1 MAKISSSTIDEV
13 NARTDIISLIGEYT
27 RLERRGSDWW
37 GCCPFHNEKTP
48 SFHVVPD
55 KRMYHCFGCGQGG
68 SAINFVME
76 IEKLSFTEAVV
87 QLAKKTGIE
96 VVYEGAN
103 FVQENPLEKRK
114 DEIYDLYSRTS
125 GTFHFFLTQ
134 SDMGKFAFDYL
145 ISRGVS
151 KEIIEKFQL
160 GYSPSDRTWLKKFLL
175 SKNYSNEFLNES
187 GLFSKKYPDI
197 AFFSDR
203 LMFPIFNRK
212 NQVVAFGGRIL
223 HGEGPKYLNSG
234 EMIQYKKGETLYAF
248 NFAKETIRKEK
259 SVIFCEGYMDVIA
272 YHQAGITNA
281 VAPLG
286 TALTEGQVKLISSF
300 VDTVYLSL
308 DSDDAGQNATYKAI
322 LLCRKLDLPVKV
334 IKLEGGKDP
343 SEILNKFG
351 LQALTNAINDAIIDS
366 DFLLSALSVKYNIGT
381 PDGKTKAS
389 LDFFPYVDALS
400 SDIQKDSCLE
410 KLCQT
415 YNLKPEAVKAD
426 FNNRENARNRIQT
439 SSINNNIANKTEE
452 IKLNAESRAML
463 AVVANIDYF
472 SQMRNCLSVD
482 DFEDALARDMFI
494 ALEEC
499 YREGSMNYDA
509 FLSKCTDERVQ
520 KIVTKSVISGEFTSS
535 PETSQQTI
543 EDCIWVIKK
552 NSLERKRDRLV
563 NQIRQCQGNTLEEQ
577 QKLDLLLNEKI
588 SIDLELNNRKK
599 KDAIG

>member
-13 NARTDIISLIGEYT
+13 NDRTDLVSLIGEYT
-27 RLERRGSDWW
+27 RLERRGTDWW

-48 SFHVVPD
+48 SFHVVPSR
-55 KRMYHCFGCGQGG
+55 KMYHCFGCGQGG

-76 IEKLSFTEAVV
+76 IEKLGFMDAVV
-87 QLAKKTGIE
+87 QLAKRAGVE
-96 VVYEGAN
+96 VIYEGN
-103 FVQENPLEKRK
+103 NVVEENPLEKKK
-114 DEIYDLYSRTS
+114 DEIFDLYSRTS
-125 GTFHFFLTQ
+125 GTYHYFLTET
-134 SDMGKFAFDYL
+134 DMGKFAYDYL
-145 ISRGVS
+145 ISRGVT
-151 KEIIEKFQL
+151 KEIIQKFKL
-160 GYSPSDRTWLKKFLL
+160 GYSPADRTWLKKFLL

-197 AFFSDR
+197 SFFSDR

-212 NQVVAFGGRIL
+212 NQVVAFGGRLL

-248 NFAKETIRKEK
+248 NFAKESIRKEK

-286 TALTEGQVKLISSF
+286 TALTEDQVKIISSF
-300 VDTVYLSL
+300 VDTVYLSF
-308 DSDDAGQNATYKAI
+308 DSDEAGQNATFKAI
-322 LLCRKLDLPVKV
+322 LLCRKMDLPVKI

-351 LQALTNAINDAIIDS
+351 AQSLTNAINDAIIDT
-366 DFLLSALSVKYNIGT
+366 DFLLSVLATRYNIGT
-381 PDGKTKAS
+381 PDGRTQAS
-389 LDFFPYVDALS
+389 LAFFSYVDSLS
-400 SDIQKDSCLE
+400 SDIQKDTCLE
-410 KLCQT
+410 KLCQA

-426 FNNRENARNRIQT
+426 FNNRDKARSKLRTPSTNSNENAKLPEKIV
-439 SSINNNIANKTEE
+439 
-452 IKLNAESRAML
+452 LNAETRAML
-463 AVVANIDYF
+463 AVIANVDYF
-472 SQMRNCLSVD
+472 SMMRSSLSVD
-482 DFEDALARDMFI
+482 DFEDVLARDMFI

-499 YREGSMNYDA
+499 YREGSMSYDN

-520 KIVTKSVISGEFTSS
+520 LIVSQSVTSGEFAINSEKTV
-535 PETSQQTI
+535 
-543 EDCIWVIKK
+543 EDCIWLIRK
-552 NSLERKRDRLV
+552 NSLERKRDRLL

-577 QKLDLLLNEKI
+577 QKLNLLLNEKM
-588 SIDLELNNRKK
+588 SIDLELRKSCK

>member
-103 FVQENPLEKRK
+103 FVQDNPLEKRK

-272 YHQAGITNA
+272 YHQA
-281 VAPLG
+281 
-286 TALTEGQVKLISSF
+286 
-300 VDTVYLSL
+300 
-308 DSDDAGQNATYKAI
+308 
-322 LLCRKLDLPVKV
+322 
-334 IKLEGGKDP
+334 
-343 SEILNKFG
+343 
-351 LQALTNAINDAIIDS
+351 
-366 DFLLSALSVKYNIGT
+366 
-381 PDGKTKAS
+381 
-389 LDFFPYVDALS
+389 
-400 SDIQKDSCLE
+400 
-410 KLCQT
+410 
-415 YNLKPEAVKAD
+415 
-426 FNNRENARNRIQT
+426 
-439 SSINNNIANKTEE
+439 
-452 IKLNAESRAML
+452 
-463 AVVANIDYF
+463 
-472 SQMRNCLSVD
+472 
-482 DFEDALARDMFI
+482 
-494 ALEEC
+494 
-499 YREGSMNYDA
+499 
-509 FLSKCTDERVQ
+509 
-520 KIVTKSVISGEFTSS
+520 
-535 PETSQQTI
+535 
-543 EDCIWVIKK
+543 
-552 NSLERKRDRLV
+552 
-563 NQIRQCQGNTLEEQ
+563 
-577 QKLDLLLNEKI
+577 
-588 SIDLELNNRKK
+588 
-599 KDAIG
+599 

>member
-13 NARTDIISLIGEYT
+13 NDRTDLISLIGEYT
-27 RLERRGSDWW
+27 RLERRGTDWW

-48 SFHVVPD
+48 SFHVVPSR
-55 KRMYHCFGCGQGG
+55 KMYHCFGCGQGG

-76 IEKLSFTEAVV
+76 IEKLGFMDAVV
-87 QLAKKTGIE
+87 QLAKRAGVE
-96 VVYEGAN
+96 VIYEGN
-103 FVQENPLEKRK
+103 NVFEENPLEKKK
-114 DEIYDLYSRTS
+114 DEIFDLYSRTS
-125 GTFHFFLTQ
+125 GTYHYFLTET
-134 SDMGKFAFDYL
+134 DMGKFAYDYL
-145 ISRGVS
+145 ISRGVTP
-151 KEIIEKFQL
+151 EIIKKFQL
-160 GYSPSDRTWLKKFLL
+160 GYSPADRTWLKKFLL

-197 AFFSDR
+197 SFFSDR

-212 NQVVAFGGRIL
+212 NQVVAFGGRLL

-248 NFAKETIRKEK
+248 NFAKESIRKEK

-286 TALTEGQVKLISSF
+286 TALTEDQVRIISSF
-300 VDTVYLSL
+300 VDTVYLSF
-308 DSDDAGQNATYKAI
+308 DSDEAGQNATFKAI
-322 LLCRKLDLPVKV
+322 LLCRKMDLPVKI

-351 LQALTNAINDAIIDS
+351 VNSLTKAINDAIIDS
-366 DFLLSALSVKYNIGT
+366 DFLLSVLATRYNIGT
-381 PDGKTKAS
+381 PDGRTQAS
-389 LDFFPYVDALS
+389 LAFFSYVDSLN
-400 SDIQKDSCLE
+400 SDIQKDTCLE
-410 KLCQT
+410 KLCQA

-426 FNNRENARNRIQT
+426 FNNRDKARSKLRTT
-439 SSINNNIANKTEE
+439 STNNNEKAKLPEKIV
-452 IKLNAESRAML
+452 LNAETRAML
-463 AVVANIDYF
+463 AVIANVDYF
-472 SQMRNCLSVD
+472 SMMRSSLSVD
-482 DFEDALARDMFI
+482 DFEDVLARDMFI

-499 YREGSMNYDA
+499 YREGSMSYDN

-520 KIVTKSVISGEFTSS
+520 LIVSQSVTSGEFAINSEKTV
-535 PETSQQTI
+535 
-543 EDCIWVIKK
+543 EDCIWLIKK
-552 NSLERKRDRLV
+552 NSLERRRDRLL

-577 QKLDLLLNEKI
+577 QKLNLLLNEKM
-588 SIDLELNNRKK
+588 SIDLELRKSCK

>member
-13 NARTDIISLIGEYT
+13 NARIDIISLIGEYT
-27 RLERRGSDWW
+27 RLERRGTDWW

-55 KRMYHCFGCGQGG
+55 KKMYHCFGCGQGG

-76 IEKLSFTEAVV
+76 IEKIGFVDAVV
-87 QLAKKTGIE
+87 QLAKKSGVE
-96 VVYEGAN
+96 VVYDGNAV
-103 FVQENPLEKRK
+103 VQENPLEKKK
-114 DEIYDLYSRTS
+114 DEIFDLYSRTS
-125 GTFHFFLTQ
+125 GTFHYFLTETE
-134 SDMGKFAFDYL
+134 MGKFALDYL
-145 ISRGVS
+145 CSRGVT

-160 GYSPSDRTWLKKFLL
+160 GYSPADRTWLKKFLRK
-175 SKNYSNEFLNES
+175 KNYSNEFLNES

-223 HGEGPKYLNSG
+223 RGEGPKYLNSG

-248 NFAKETIRKEK
+248 NFAKESIRKEK
-259 SVIFCEGYMDVIA
+259 AVIFCEGYMDVIA

-286 TALTEGQVKLISSF
+286 TALTEGQVSIISSF
-300 VDTVYLSL
+300 VDTVYLSM
-308 DSDDAGQNATYKAI
+308 DSDEAGQNATYKAI
-322 LLCRKLDLPVKV
+322 LLCRKMDLAVKI

-351 LQALTNAINDAIIDS
+351 AQALTNAINVAIIDS
-366 DFLLSALSVKYNIGT
+366 DFLLSVLAAKYNIGT
-381 PDGKTKAS
+381 PDGKTQAS
-389 LDFFPYVDALS
+389 LAFFPYIDALT
-400 SDIQKDSCLE
+400 SDIQKETCLE

-426 FNNRENARNRIQT
+426 FINRDKARTRLQP
-439 SSINNNIANKTEE
+439 SSTNNNIAKNTET
-452 IKLNAESRAML
+452 IVLTAETKAVL
-463 AVVANIDYF
+463 AVVANVDYF
-472 SQMRNCLSVD
+472 SMMRNSLSVE
-482 DFEDALARDMFI
+482 DFEDALAKDMFI

-499 YREGSMNYDA
+499 YREGTMSYDA
-509 FLSKCTDERVQ
+509 FLSKCTDERV
-520 KIVTKSVISGEFTSS
+520 KMIVTKTVTSGEYSIN
-535 PETSQQTI
+535 SQQTI
-543 EDCIWVIKK
+543 EDCIWLIKK
-552 NSLERKRDRLV
+552 NSLERRRDRLL

-577 QKLDLLLNEKI
+577 QKLDLLLNEKMG
-588 SIDLELNNRKK
+588 IDLELRNRIKRTPL
-599 KDAIG
+599 DDR

>member
-13 NARTDIISLIGEYT
+13 NDRTDLISLIGEYT
-27 RLERRGSDWW
+27 RLERRGTDWW

-48 SFHVVPD
+48 SFHVVPSR
-55 KRMYHCFGCGQGG
+55 KMYHCFGCGQGG

-76 IEKLSFTEAVV
+76 IEKLGFMDAVV
-87 QLAKKTGIE
+87 QLAKRAGVE
-96 VVYEGAN
+96 VIYEGN
-103 FVQENPLEKRK
+103 NVVEENPLEKKK
-114 DEIYDLYSRTS
+114 DEIFDLYSRTS
-125 GTFHFFLTQ
+125 GTYHYFLTET
-134 SDMGKFAFDYL
+134 DMGKFAYDYL
-145 ISRGVS
+145 ISRGVTP
-151 KEIIEKFQL
+151 EIIKKFQL
-160 GYSPSDRTWLKKFLL
+160 GYSPADRTWLKKFLL

-197 AFFSDR
+197 SFFSDR

-212 NQVVAFGGRIL
+212 NQVVAFGGRLL

-248 NFAKETIRKEK
+248 NFAKESIRKEK

-286 TALTEGQVKLISSF
+286 TALTEDQVRIISSF
-300 VDTVYLSL
+300 VDTVYLSF
-308 DSDDAGQNATYKAI
+308 DSDEAGQNATFKAI
-322 LLCRKLDLPVKV
+322 LLCRKMDLPVKI

-351 LQALTNAINDAIIDS
+351 VNSLTKAINDAIIDS
-366 DFLLSALSVKYNIGT
+366 DFLLSVLATRYNIGT
-381 PDGKTKAS
+381 PDGRTQAS
-389 LDFFPYVDALS
+389 LAFFSYVDSLN
-400 SDIQKDSCLE
+400 SDIQKDTCLE
-410 KLCQT
+410 KLCQA

-426 FNNRENARNRIQT
+426 FNNRDKARSKLRTT
-439 SSINNNIANKTEE
+439 STNNNEKAKLPEKIV
-452 IKLNAESRAML
+452 LNAETRAML
-463 AVVANIDYF
+463 AVIANVDYF
-472 SQMRNCLSVD
+472 SMMRSSLSVD
-482 DFEDALARDMFI
+482 DFEDVLARDMFI

-499 YREGSMNYDA
+499 YREGSMSYDN

-520 KIVTKSVISGEFTSS
+520 LIVSQSVTSGEFAINSEKTV
-535 PETSQQTI
+535 
-543 EDCIWVIKK
+543 EDCIWLIKK
-552 NSLERKRDRLV
+552 NSLERRRDRLL

-577 QKLDLLLNEKI
+577 QKLNLLLNEKM
-588 SIDLELNNRKK
+588 SIDLELRKSCK

>member
-13 NARTDIISLIGEYT
+13 NDRTDLISLIGEYT
-27 RLERRGSDWW
+27 RLERRGTDWW

-48 SFHVVPD
+48 SFHVVPSR
-55 KRMYHCFGCGQGG
+55 KMYHCFGCGQGG

-76 IEKLSFTEAVV
+76 IEKLGFMDAVV
-87 QLAKKTGIE
+87 QLAKRSGVE
-96 VVYEGAN
+96 VIYEGN
-103 FVQENPLEKRK
+103 NVVEENPLEKKK
-114 DEIYDLYSRTS
+114 DEIFDLYSRTS
-125 GTFHFFLTQ
+125 GTYHYFLTET
-134 SDMGKFAFDYL
+134 DMGKFAYDYL
-145 ISRGVS
+145 ISRGVTP
-151 KEIIEKFQL
+151 EIIKKFQL
-160 GYSPSDRTWLKKFLL
+160 GYSPADRTWLKKFLL

-197 AFFSDR
+197 SFFSDR

-212 NQVVAFGGRIL
+212 NQVVAFGGRLL

-248 NFAKETIRKEK
+248 NFAKESIRKEK

-286 TALTEGQVKLISSF
+286 TALTEDQVRIISSF
-300 VDTVYLSL
+300 VDTVYLSF
-308 DSDDAGQNATYKAI
+308 DSDEAGQNATFKAI
-322 LLCRKLDLPVKV
+322 LLCRKMDLPVKI

-351 LQALTNAINDAIIDS
+351 VNSLTKAINDAIIDS
-366 DFLLSALSVKYNIGT
+366 DFLLSVLATRYNIGT
-381 PDGKTKAS
+381 PDGRTQAS
-389 LDFFPYVDALS
+389 LAFFSYVDSLN
-400 SDIQKDSCLE
+400 SDIQKDTCLE
-410 KLCQT
+410 KLCQA

-426 FNNRENARNRIQT
+426 FNNRDKARSKLRTT
-439 SSINNNIANKTEE
+439 STNNNEKAKLPEKIV
-452 IKLNAESRAML
+452 LNAETRAML
-463 AVVANIDYF
+463 AVIANVDYF
-472 SQMRNCLSVD
+472 SMMRSSLSVD
-482 DFEDALARDMFI
+482 DFEDVLARDMFI

-499 YREGSMNYDA
+499 YREGSMSYDN

-520 KIVTKSVISGEFTSS
+520 LIVSQSVTSGEFAINSEKTV
-535 PETSQQTI
+535 
-543 EDCIWVIKK
+543 EDCIWLIKK
-552 NSLERKRDRLV
+552 NSLERRRDRLL

-577 QKLDLLLNEKI
+577 QKLNLLLNEKM
-588 SIDLELNNRKK
+588 SIDLELRKSCK

>member
-13 NARTDIISLIGEYT
+13 NDRTDLVSLIGEYT
-27 RLERRGSDWW
+27 RLERRGTDWW

-48 SFHVVPD
+48 SFHVVPSR
-55 KRMYHCFGCGQGG
+55 KMYHCFGCGQGG

-76 IEKLSFTEAVV
+76 IEKLGFMDAVV
-87 QLAKKTGIE
+87 QLAKRAGVE
-96 VVYEGAN
+96 VIYEGN
-103 FVQENPLEKRK
+103 NVVEENPLEKKK
-114 DEIYDLYSRTS
+114 DEIFDLYSRTS
-125 GTFHFFLTQ
+125 GTYHYFLTET
-134 SDMGKFAFDYL
+134 DMGKFAYDYL
-145 ISRGVS
+145 VSRGVT
-151 KEIIEKFQL
+151 KEIINKFQL
-160 GYSPSDRTWLKKFLL
+160 GYSPADRTWLKKFLL

-197 AFFSDR
+197 SFFSDR

-212 NQVVAFGGRIL
+212 NQVVAFGGRLL

-248 NFAKETIRKEK
+248 NFAKESIRKEK

-286 TALTEGQVKLISSF
+286 TALTEDQVKIISSF
-300 VDTVYLSL
+300 VDTVYLSF
-308 DSDDAGQNATYKAI
+308 DSDEAGQNATFKAI
-322 LLCRKLDLPVKV
+322 LLCRKMDLPVKI

-351 LQALTNAINDAIIDS
+351 VNSLTKAINDAIIDS
-366 DFLLSALSVKYNIGT
+366 DFLLSVLATRYNIGT
-381 PDGKTKAS
+381 PDGRTQAS
-389 LDFFPYVDALS
+389 LVFFSYVDSLN
-400 SDIQKDSCLE
+400 SDIQKDTCLE
-410 KLCQT
+410 KLCQA

-426 FNNRENARNRIQT
+426 FNNRDKARSKLRTT
-439 SSINNNIANKTEE
+439 STNNNEKAKLPEKIV
-452 IKLNAESRAML
+452 LNAETRAML
-463 AVVANIDYF
+463 AVIANVDYF
-472 SQMRNCLSVD
+472 SMMRSSLSVD
-482 DFEDALARDMFI
+482 DFEDVLARDMFI

-499 YREGSMNYDA
+499 YREGSMSYDN

-520 KIVTKSVISGEFTSS
+520 LIVSQSVTSGEFAINSEKTV
-535 PETSQQTI
+535 
-543 EDCIWVIKK
+543 EDCIWLIRK
-552 NSLERKRDRLV
+552 NSLERRRDRLL

-577 QKLDLLLNEKI
+577 QKLNLLLNEKM
-588 SIDLELNNRKK
+588 SIDLELRKSCK

>member
-13 NARTDIISLIGEYT
+13 NTRTDIISLIGEYT

-76 IEKLSFTEAVV
+76 IEKIGFTDAVI
-87 QLAKKTGIE
+87 QLAKKAGIE
-96 VVYEGAN
+96 VIYDGNAV
-103 FVQENPLEKRK
+103 VQENPLEKKK
-114 DEIYDLYSRTS
+114 DEYLDLYSRTCVS
-125 GTFHFFLTQ
+125 FQFFLKE
-134 SDMGKFAFDYL
+134 SEMGRFALDYL
-145 ISRGVS
+145 YERGVS
-151 KEIIEKFQL
+151 KEIIDKFQL
-160 GYSPSDRTWLKKFLL
+160 GYSPADRTWLKKFLL
-175 SKNYSNEFLNES
+175 SKNYSKEFLNES

-248 NFAKETIRKEK
+248 NFAKESIRREK

-286 TALTEGQVKLISSF
+286 TALTEEQVKIISSF

-308 DSDDAGQNATYKAI
+308 DSDEAGQKATYKAI
-322 LLCRKLDLPVKV
+322 LLCRKLDLPVK
-334 IKLEGGKDP
+334 IIQLSGGKDP
-343 SEILNKFG
+343 SEILKKIG
-351 LQALTNAINDAIIDS
+351 SETLTKLVSDAIIDS
-366 DFLLSALSVKYNIGT
+366 DYLLSVFAKTYNIDT

-389 LDFFPYVDALS
+389 LAFFTYIDVLH
-400 SDIQKDSCLE
+400 SDIQRDSCLE
-410 KLCQT
+410 KLSQT
-415 YNLKPEAVKAD
+415 YNLKSEAVKAD
-426 FNNRENARNRIQT
+426 FKYRDKARSRLQSPST
-439 SSINNNIANKTEE
+439 DINVKANKTEK
-452 IKLNAESRAML
+452 IVLNAETRAML
-463 AVVANIDYF
+463 AVIANVDYF
-472 SQMRNCLSVD
+472 SKMRIDLSED
-482 DFEDALARDMFI
+482 DFEDALAKDMFI

-499 YREGSMNYDA
+499 YREGSMSYDT
-509 FLSKCTDERVQ
+509 FLSKCTDARVQ
-520 KIVTKSVISGEFTSS
+520 AIVTKSVTSGEYSIN
-535 PETSQQTI
+535 SQQTI
-543 EDCIWVIKK
+543 DDCIWLIKK
-552 NSLERKRDRLV
+552 NSLERKRDRLL
-563 NQIRQCQGNTLEEQ
+563 NQIRLCTGNTLEEQ
-577 QKLDLLLNEKI
+577 QKLDLLLNEKMR
-588 SIDLELNNRKK
+588 IDLELRNRIK
-599 KDAIG
+599 KDATG

>member
-13 NARTDIISLIGEYT
+13 NARIDIISLIGEYT
-27 RLERRGSDWW
+27 RLERRGTDWW

-55 KRMYHCFGCGQGG
+55 KKMYHCFGCGQGG

-76 IEKLSFTEAVV
+76 IEKIGFVDAVV
-87 QLAKKTGIE
+87 QLAKKSGVE
-96 VVYEGAN
+96 VVYDGNAV
-103 FVQENPLEKRK
+103 VQENPLEKKK
-114 DEIYDLYSRTS
+114 DEIFDLYSRTS
-125 GTFHFFLTQ
+125 GTFHYFLTETE
-134 SDMGKFAFDYL
+134 MGKFALDYL
-145 ISRGVS
+145 CSRGVT

-160 GYSPSDRTWLKKFLL
+160 GYSPAERTWLKKFLRK
-175 SKNYSNEFLNES
+175 KNYSNEFLNES

-223 HGEGPKYLNSG
+223 RGEGPKYLNSG

-248 NFAKETIRKEK
+248 NFAKESIRKEK
-259 SVIFCEGYMDVIA
+259 AVIFCEGYMDVIA

-286 TALTEGQVKLISSF
+286 TALTEGQVSIISSF
-300 VDTVYLSL
+300 VDTVYLSM
-308 DSDDAGQNATYKAI
+308 DSDEAGQNATYKAI
-322 LLCRKLDLPVKV
+322 LLCRKMDLAVKI

-351 LQALTNAINDAIIDS
+351 AQALTNAINVAIIDS
-366 DFLLSALSVKYNIGT
+366 DFLLSVLAAKYNIGT
-381 PDGKTKAS
+381 PDGKTQAS
-389 LDFFPYVDALS
+389 LAFFPYIDALT
-400 SDIQKDSCLE
+400 SDIQKETCLE

-426 FNNRENARNRIQT
+426 FINRDKARTRLQP
-439 SSINNNIANKTEE
+439 SSTNNNVAKNTET
-452 IKLNAESRAML
+452 IVLTAETKAVL
-463 AVVANIDYF
+463 AVVANVDYF
-472 SQMRNCLSVD
+472 SMMRNSLSVE
-482 DFEDALARDMFI
+482 DFEDALAKDMFI

-499 YREGSMNYDA
+499 YREGTMSYDA
-509 FLSKCTDERVQ
+509 FLSKCTDERV
-520 KIVTKSVISGEFTSS
+520 KMIVTKTVTSGEYSIN
-535 PETSQQTI
+535 SQQTI
-543 EDCIWVIKK
+543 EDCIWLIKK
-552 NSLERKRDRLV
+552 NSLERRRDRLL

-577 QKLDLLLNEKI
+577 QKLDLLLNEKMG
-588 SIDLELNNRKK
+588 IDLELRNRIKRTPL
-599 KDAIG
+599 DDR